1 MSRPAIFRAKVND
14 QGQLMPAEVGR
25 WAGVLSKLKGQTVE
39 VELRTEPKTH
49 TRSQRGWYRASI
61 VPEVAAFLSEAKG
74 YVISKD
80 QSHDLL
86 KRVFI
91 GTVEFE
97 VNGVIET
104 VAIST
109 KTLDPAAF
117 SDYCTAILAHF
128 AGLGL
133 IIATPEDFWTRKPS
147 EVA

>member
-1 MSRPAIFRAKVND
+1 MSKPAIFRACVD
-14 QGQLMPAEVGR
+14 PQGKLVVREVGR
-25 WAGVLSKLKGQTVE
+25 WAGVLCKLAGQSIE

-109 KTLDPAAF
+109 KTLDPGQF

-133 IIATPEDFWTRKPS
+133 VISTPEDFWRKPS